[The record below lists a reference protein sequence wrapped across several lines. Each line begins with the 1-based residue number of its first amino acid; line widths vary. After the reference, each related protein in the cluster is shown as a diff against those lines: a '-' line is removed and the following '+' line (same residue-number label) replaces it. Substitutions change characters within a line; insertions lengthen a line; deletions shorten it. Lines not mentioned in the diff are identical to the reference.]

1 VIGIR
6 AFIAVDFDDR
16 LKKDIFR
23 LQQEFRRLAVKGRWK
38 HIDNF
43 HLTLKFLD
51 EISETQK
58 LQIDAAMRKLCAA
71 RKPFRLET
79 AEPGIFEGGDCAR
92 VLWLGLAG
100 DMEELK
106 SLRGEIEKA
115 LAPLGFPPEK
125 RGFSPHIT
133 IGQDIV
139 FDGGFGKAA
148 EIAGKAA
155 RHGIIGVDRLILF
168 KSEQIGNKRIYTRVS
183 EYGFSKLSKH
193 KDFAW

>member
-1 VIGIR
+1 MQVIGIR

-23 LQQEFRRLAVKGRWK
+23 LQQEFRRLATKGRWK

-43 HLTLKFLD
+43 HLTLKFLG
-51 EISETQK
+51 EISGAQK
-58 LQIDAAMRKLCAA
+58 LRVDAAMREICAA

-79 AEPGIFEGGDCAR
+79 SIPGVFEGRDCVR

-100 DMEELK
+100 DIGELR
-106 SLRGEIEKA
+106 SLQGEIEKA
-115 LAPLGFPPEK
+115 LAPIGFPPEK

-155 RHGIIGVDRLILF
+155 WHGIIGVDRLILF
-168 KSEQIGNKRIYTRVS
+168 RSEQIGNRRIYTRVS
-183 EYGFSKLSKH
+183 EYGFSTHRNL
-193 KDFAW
+193 